1 MLTLFSSRSLVAEMN
16 EKLNQT
22 EELLSQISENST
34 DSKLEALSEEA
45 QKLQRTVK
53 DLQDQVE
60 FMKNS
65 DVRGEQHCIFQRLL
79 HILLNMF
86 NHAYFIY
93 LCIDW
98 PTS

>member
-1 MLTLFSSRSLVAEMN
+1 MLKIFLSRSLMAEMN

-22 EELLSQISENST
+22 EELLSQISDNST
-34 DSKLEALSEEA
+34 DSKLEALSDEA

-65 DVRGEQHCIFQRLL
+65 DVRGKQNYNCERLL
-79 HILLNMF
+79 LYYCKLHL
-86 NHAYFIY
+86 
-93 LCIDW
+93 
-98 PTS
+98 T

>member
-1 MLTLFSSRSLVAEMN
+1 MAGMN

-34 DSKLEALSEEA
+34 DSKLDALSEEA

-65 DVRGEQHCIFQRLL
+65 DVRGEQQCIC
-79 HILLNMF
+79 HS
-86 NHAYFIY
+86 A
-93 LCIDW
+93 
-98 PTS
+98 

>member
-1 MLTLFSSRSLVAEMN
+1 MLNDKTVIYKFLTLFFLSRSLMTEMN

-22 EELLSQISENST
+22 EELMSQISDNST

-65 DVRGEQHCIFQRLL
+65 DVRGKQNYNCEILLL
-79 HILLNMF
+79 HRLHM
-86 NHAYFIY
+86 A
-93 LCIDW
+93 
-98 PTS
+98 

>member
-1 MLTLFSSRSLVAEMN
+1 MAEMN

-22 EELLSQISENST
+22 EEVLSQISENST
-34 DSKLEALSEEA
+34 DSKLKALSEEA

-65 DVRGEQHCIFQRLL
+65 DVQGEQHCICQSFLL
-79 HILLNMF
+79 I
-86 NHAYFIY
+86 I
-93 LCIDW
+93 ID
-98 PTS
+98 TA

>member
-1 MLTLFSSRSLVAEMN
+1 MAGMN

-34 DSKLEALSEEA
+34 DSKLDALSEEA

-65 DVRGEQHCIFQRLL
+65 DVRGEQQCICRT
-79 HILLNMF
+79 
-86 NHAYFIY
+86 A
-93 LCIDW
+93 
-98 PTS
+98 